1 VSETEAKAFGG
12 AREAWA
18 EFGDAFA
25 DIGRQF
31 REDYEQVSEGASEGS
46 EESQQS
52 IQRAVKAIRAAL
64 DQTAR
69 AIGGSLRDPQV
80 KQETAEAGSALLKAV
95 GVTLSEVGE
104 ALRRDAEKE
113 RGTSTT

>member
-1 VSETEAKAFGG
+1 MSETGGKALSG

-18 EFGDAFA
+18 EFGDAFSE
-25 DIGRQF
+25 IGRQF
-31 REDYEQVSEGASEGS
+31 REDYEQVSESASESS
-46 EESQQS
+46 EQSQQS

-69 AIGGSLRDPQV
+69 AIGGSLRDPKV

-95 GVTLSEVGE
+95 GVTLSELGE
-104 ALRRDAEKE
+104 ALRRDAEHE
-113 RGTSTT
+113 RGQSPT